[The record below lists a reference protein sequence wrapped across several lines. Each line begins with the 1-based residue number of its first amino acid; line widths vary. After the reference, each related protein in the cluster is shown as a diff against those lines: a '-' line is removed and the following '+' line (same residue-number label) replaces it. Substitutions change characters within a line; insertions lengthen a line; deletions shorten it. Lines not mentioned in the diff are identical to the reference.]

1 MKQKNKPNQKPK
13 TEEESQKR
21 KGDTM
26 KNEYAQKLEKLFQ
39 GADEASVNR
48 ALSIVGEFME
58 LPEEKRELVERFISG
73 INK

>member
-1 MKQKNKPNQKPK
+1 
-13 TEEESQKR
+13 
-21 KGDTM
+21 M

-48 ALSIVGEFME
+48 ALSLVGEFME
-58 LPEEKRELVERFISG
+58 LPEKKREFVERFISR

>member
-1 MKQKNKPNQKPK
+1 
-13 TEEESQKR
+13 
-21 KGDTM
+21 M

-39 GADEASVNR
+39 GADEASINR
-48 ALSIVGEFME
+48 ALSLVGEFME